1 MTRSVPGSP
10 DAGAHHAGGYAAGL
24 AATLF
29 WGLSFVGV
37 RVALEGFAPF
47 GLVGLRLS
55 IAALPLLAW
64 LALRGGRVR
73 LAPGDGAR
81 ATLLGLILA
90 LHLLLQTVA
99 MRETTAIRAGWFVAF
114 MPVVI
119 GLGAMFFLGERMR
132 RWGWGGVAL
141 ASVGVLVLASAK
153 PEDFA
158 RAGLG
163 DALLFASCFTWAAY
177 TLIAGP
183 VVRRNGALS
192 VTTWAMLA
200 AALPCLAL
208 ATRQGF
214 TAGDPS
220 ARAWTA
226 LVLLGLLA
234 GSAAFL
240 AFGRAVAVL
249 GAQRTSAF
257 LYVQPF
263 VTLVG
268 ARAIL
273 GEPFTWNGLAG
284 GLIVLAGVW
293 TIQRAK
299 RGLD

>member
-1 MTRSVPGSP
+1 M
-10 DAGAHHAGGYAAGL
+10 AGGYAAGL

-47 GLVGLRLS
+47 GLVGLRLA
-55 IAALPLLAW
+55 IAAAVLLAV
-64 LALRGGRVR
+64 LLVRGRHAR

-81 ATLLGLILA
+81 AALLGLILA
-90 LHLLLQTVA
+90 VHLLLQTIA
-99 MRETTAIRAGWFVAF
+99 MRETTAVRAGWFVAF

-119 GLGAMFFLGERMR
+119 AVGALFFLGERMR
-132 RWGWGGVAL
+132 AWGWGGVAL
-141 ASVGVLVLASAK
+141 ASLGVLVLASAK
-153 PEDFA
+153 PQDFA

-177 TLIAGP
+177 TLLAGP
-183 VVRRNGALS
+183 VVRRNGALA

-208 ATRQGF
+208 ASRQGF
-214 TAGDPS
+214 TSSAPD

-226 LVLLGLLA
+226 LAGLGLLA
-234 GSAAFL
+234 GAAAFL

-249 GAQRTSAF
+249 GAQRMSGF

-273 GEPFTWNGLAG
+273 GEPMTRSGFAG

-293 TIQRAK
+293 ILQRAK
-299 RGLD
+299 RGLA